1 MDADWMGDGGGSWSA
16 SGEPTVAVSADEGEL
31 GDGSESER
39 LTLLWGDLPLRPDLT
54 EAASDLS
61 GTSPLDKMAELLGL
75 SVLPEPGILE
85 RRERKERDESLVSDL
100 LKEGYDCR
108 TSSLLPAGLEDAAPA
123 SLELWLPM
131 VSQCQRELNSGM
143 EKGLDGVRV
152 SGCGSGRVAF
162 EYPHS
167 LPLHP
172 SRSDC
177 LPGVSPRS

>member
-1 MDADWMGDGGGSWSA
+1 MGDGGGSWSA

-31 GDGSESER
+31 GEGSESER
-39 LTLLWGDLPLRPDLT
+39 LTLLCGDLPLFPDLT

-61 GTSPLDKMAELLGL
+61 GTSLLDSMAELLGL

-85 RRERKERDESLVSDL
+85 RSERNERDESLVSDR
-100 LKEGYDCR
+100 LKEGYDCK
-108 TSSLLPAGLEDAAPA
+108 TSSLLAAGLEDAAPA

-131 VSQCQRELNSGM
+131 VSQCQRGSNSGM
-143 EKGLDGVRV
+143 EKVKGLDGVRV